1 MSTPPAASASPR
13 ASTPPRLGIVA
24 GGGALPGQVAAACQ
38 ASGRPFFVL
47 AIEGYADPALVVDRP
62 HAWVRLGAAGGL
74 GIDLLKEAG
83 VEDVVLVGGVRRPS
97 LAALRPDRRTALF
110 LARIGRAAFGDDG
123 LLGAVVRTL
132 EDEGFRVVGPDA
144 ILREILAVEGVYGA
158 VAPDAAAW
166 ADIERGLA
174 VARAIGALDIGQA
187 AVVQQGLV
195 LGVEAIEGTDALV
208 ARTAA
213 LRREGPGG
221 VLVKVKKPGQETR
234 VDLPVI
240 GTQTVAN
247 AAAAGLRGIAV
258 EAGAALV
265 VDRAAVV
272 AAADRAG
279 LFVVGVK
286 GPA

>member
-1 MSTPPAASASPR
+1 MSIPPAASASPK

-24 GGGALPGQVAAACQ
+24 GSGALPGHVAAACQ

-47 AIEGYADPALVVDRP
+47 AIEGYADAALVADRP
-62 HAWVRLGAAGGL
+62 HAWIRLGAAGGR

-83 VEDVVLVGGVRRPS
+83 VEDVVLVGAVRRPS

-110 LARIGRAAFGDDG
+110 LAKIGRAAFGDDG

-158 VAPDAAAW
+158 VAPDADAW
-166 ADIERGLA
+166 ADIERGLT

-240 GTQTVAN
+240 GARTVEN